1 MNLTRILIFFYQ
13 DYLEEARWKL
23 ISSFGDQYHQGYKYI
38 YLKSMPKLDK
48 QFKRMFGYLVP
59 HFLYKMVLK
68 YEQTECVVGR
78 GRETWK

>member
-1 MNLTRILIFFYQ
+1 
-13 DYLEEARWKL
+13 
-23 ISSFGDQYHQGYKYI
+23 
-38 YLKSMPKLDK
+38 MPKLDK

-78 GRETWK
+78 GRET